1 MGTTLDL
8 VNYYAKL
15 LIFQYENKPNAYNTI
30 LTSITPIVMAQ
41 QSVQTI
47 SFSPSPTSGTFV
59 LSYSG
64 VETSAINWNDST
76 ATIQTQLRTIPALN
90 QVTITGSIA
99 SGLTVNFVGLTQVAQ
114 ILVAINN
121 TLMNSSIP
129 VKIDIEET
137 DLTLPLAI
145 QNAFN
150 LDTAVGVQLDTL
162 GKYAGVTRVVNTP
175 SRVITLNDD
184 DFRTLMKFAIVQNNS
199 GSSLQQIENNL
210 NIFFSGK
217 FIVTD
222 YKTMVISY
230 IFSSTLGSADF
241 FTALIKENLIPRPM
255 AVGIFIIAPPVID
268 SFFGYSFYET
278 GGINPNVKP
287 YNTYEDFDNTWL
299 YLQYQDFIF

>member
-287 YNTYEDFDNTWL
+287 YN
-299 YLQYQDFIF
+299 

>member
-1 MGTTLDL
+1 
-8 VNYYAKL
+8 
-15 LIFQYENKPNAYNTI
+15 
-30 LTSITPIVMAQ
+30 
-41 QSVQTI
+41 
-47 SFSPSPTSGTFV
+47 
-59 LSYSG
+59 
-64 VETSAINWNDST
+64 
-76 ATIQTQLRTIPALN
+76 
-90 QVTITGSIA
+90 
-99 SGLTVNFVGLTQVAQ
+99 
-114 ILVAINN
+114 
-121 TLMNSSIP
+121 
-129 VKIDIEET
+129 
-137 DLTLPLAI
+137 
-145 QNAFN
+145 
-150 LDTAVGVQLDTL
+150 
-162 GKYAGVTRVVNTP
+162 
-175 SRVITLNDD
+175 
-184 DFRTLMKFAIVQNNS
+184 
-199 GSSLQQIENNL
+199 L